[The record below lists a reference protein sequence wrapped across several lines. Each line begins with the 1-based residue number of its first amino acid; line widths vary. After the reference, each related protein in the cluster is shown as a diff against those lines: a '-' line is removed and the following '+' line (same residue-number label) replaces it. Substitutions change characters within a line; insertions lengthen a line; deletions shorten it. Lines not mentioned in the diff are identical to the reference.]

1 MIEQIICVVKSGL
14 EAVGT
19 SVSEV
24 SKSIGTSVS
33 EVSEEISGSVS
44 EVLED
49 TAVNVSE
56 TSEDI
61 VRGCFEYEVAENY
74 EQNIE
79 GSVGWR
85 DVKNISDG
93 NDITVEFN
101 ERVKSQVSSEGVQE
115 IRENYENVDNVLNN
129 IKDGIENSKT
139 DIDLQRQVKRVE
151 IYKGTVFEDM
161 CKEGLKDKFES
172 IDSKQITIETPEGNT
187 KPDIVC
193 REAREDFKIG
203 NVEVKQ
209 GENLYAEVK
218 CGSADYIESEMP
230 HIEKQ
235 VLGHSDGKSIVIV
248 SNDYLQIDPQ
258 KRALFE
264 SKLREKGSDIIVVD
278 VKASSVEEAIY
289 NNLSQ
294 Y

>member
-1 MIEQIICVVKSGL
+1 MIEKIIC
-14 EAVGT
+14 AVEKIVE
-19 SVSEV
+19 SVA
-24 SKSIGTSVS
+24 GNAS
-33 EVSEEISGSVS
+33 EVSEAASG
-44 EVLED
+44 
-49 TAVNVSE
+49 
-56 TSEDI
+56 
-61 VRGCFEYEVAENY
+61 EYYEYDVVENY

-79 GSVGWR
+79 ASGGYR
-85 DVKNISDG
+85 DINNIYDG
-93 NDITVEFN
+93 NDISGEFN
-101 ERVKSQVSSEGVQE
+101 ERVKSQTSSEGIQG
-115 IRENYENVDNVLNN
+115 IRENYENVDNVLGT
-129 IKDGIENSKT
+129 IKDGIESSTT
-139 DIDLQRQVKRVE
+139 DIDLQKQVKRVE
-151 IYKGTVFEDM
+151 TYKGTVFEDM

-172 IDSKQITIETPEGNT
+172 IDLKQITIETPEGLT

-193 REAREDFKIG
+193 RDAKEDFKIG

-218 CGSADYIESEMP
+218 CGSAEYIESEMA

-264 SKLREKGSDIIVVD
+264 SKLRDKGSDIIVVD

-289 NNLSQ
+289 NNLSK

>member
-1 MIEQIICVVKSGL
+1 MIEQIICAVKSSL
-14 EAVGT
+14 EVVAG
-19 SVSEV
+19 
-24 SKSIGTSVS
+24 SVS
-33 EVSEEISGSVS
+33 EVSEGI
-44 EVLED
+44 
-49 TAVNVSE
+49 AVNFSE
-56 TSEDI
+56 TSEAI
-61 VRGCFEYEVAENY
+61 AGEYFEYDLAENY
-74 EQNIE
+74 EQKIE
-79 GSVGWR
+79 GSIGYR
-85 DVKNISDG
+85 DVNNIYDG
-93 NDITVEFN
+93 NDISGEFN
-101 ERVKSQVSSEGVQE
+101 ERVKSQVSGEGVQE
-115 IRENYENVDNVLNN
+115 IRKNYENVDNVLGS

-139 DIDLQRQVKRVE
+139 DIDLQRQIKRVE
-151 IYKGTVFEDM
+151 TYKGTVFEDM

-172 IDSKQITIETPEGNT
+172 IDSKQTIIETPEGNT

-193 REAREDFKIG
+193 RDAKEDFKIG

-218 CGSADYIESEMP
+218 CGSAEYIESEMP

-278 VKASSVEEAIY
+278 IKSSDVEQAIY
-289 NNLSQ
+289 NNLSK

>member
-1 MIEQIICVVKSGL
+1 MIEQIICAVEKIVESVEGNISEFSEATVGEYYKYDVV
-14 EAVGT
+14 
-19 SVSEV
+19 
-24 SKSIGTSVS
+24 
-33 EVSEEISGSVS
+33 
-44 EVLED
+44 
-49 TAVNVSE
+49 
-56 TSEDI
+56 
-61 VRGCFEYEVAENY
+61 ENY

-79 GSVGWR
+79 TSGGYS
-85 DVKNISDG
+85 DINKIYDG
-93 NDITVEFN
+93 NDISGEFN
-101 ERVKSQVSSEGVQE
+101 ERVKSQISSEGIQG
-115 IRENYENVDNVLNN
+115 IRENYENVDNVLGS

-151 IYKGTVFEDM
+151 TYKGTVFEDM

-172 IDSKQITIETPEGNT
+172 IDSKQITIETSEGLT

-193 REAREDFKIG
+193 RDAKEDFKIG

-218 CGSADYIESEMP
+218 CGGSEYIESEMP

-289 NNLSQ
+289 SNLNK

>member
-1 MIEQIICVVKSGL
+1 MIEQIICTVKSSL
-14 EAVGT
+14 EAIAT
-19 SVSEV
+19 SVSEI
-24 SKSIGTSVS
+24 SEDIAASVS
-33 EVSEEISGSVS
+33 EVSEGIADNASR
-44 EVLED
+44 VLED

-56 TSEDI
+56 TSESI
-61 VRGCFEYEVAENY
+61 AGGSFEYDISENY

-79 GSVGWR
+79 GSVGYR

-93 NDITVEFN
+93 NDISGEFN

-115 IRENYENVDNVLNN
+115 IRKNYENVDKVLNN

-172 IDSKQITIETPEGNT
+172 IDSKQTIIETPEGNT

-193 REAREDFKIG
+193 REAKGDFKIG
-203 NVEVKQ
+203 NVEVNQ

-218 CGSADYIESEMP
+218 CGSAEYIESEMP

-289 NNLSQ
+289 NNLSK

>member
-1 MIEQIICVVKSGL
+1 MIEQIIC
-14 EAVGT
+14 AVEKIVE
-19 SVSEV
+19 SVA
-24 SKSIGTSVS
+24 GNAS
-33 EVSEEISGSVS
+33 EVSEA
-44 EVLED
+44 
-49 TAVNVSE
+49 TAGEYYEYDVVN
-56 TSEDI
+56 
-61 VRGCFEYEVAENY
+61 C

-79 GSVGWR
+79 ASGGYR
-85 DVKNISDG
+85 DINNIYDG
-93 NDITVEFN
+93 NDISGEFN
-101 ERVKSQVSSEGVQE
+101 ERVKSQISSEGIQR
-115 IRENYENVDNVLNN
+115 IRENYENVDNVLGS
-129 IKDGIENSKT
+129 IKDGIENSTT

-151 IYKGTVFEDM
+151 TYKGTVFEDM

-172 IDSKQITIETPEGNT
+172 IDSKQITIETIEGLT

-193 REAREDFKIG
+193 RDAKEDFKIG
-203 NVEVKQ
+203 NIEVKH

-218 CGSADYIESEMP
+218 CGSAEYIESEMT

-289 NNLSQ
+289 NNLSK

>member
-1 MIEQIICVVKSGL
+1 MIGEIICAIEKSVEL
-14 EAVGT
+14 VAD
-19 SVSEV
+19 SAL
-24 SKSIGTSVS
+24 
-33 EVSEEISGSVS
+33 EVSETMSG
-44 EVLED
+44 
-49 TAVNVSE
+49 
-56 TSEDI
+56 
-61 VRGCFEYEVAENY
+61 EYYEYDVVENFD
-74 EQNIE
+74 QNIE
-79 GSVGWR
+79 TSGTYR
-85 DVKNISDG
+85 DVNNIYDG
-93 NDITVEFN
+93 NDISGEFN
-101 ERVKSQVSSEGVQE
+101 ERVKSQICSEGVQG
-115 IRENYENVDNVLNN
+115 IRENYENVDKVLNS
-129 IKDGIENSKT
+129 IKDGIENSTT

-151 IYKGTVFEDM
+151 TYKGTIFENM

-172 IDSKQITIETPEGNT
+172 IDKKQVSIETSEGIT

-193 REAREDFKIG
+193 RDAKEDFKIG

-218 CGSADYIESEMP
+218 CGNVEYIESEMP

-264 SKLREKGSDIIVVD
+264 NKLRGKGSDIVVVD
-278 VKASSVEEAIY
+278 IKASSVEEAIY
-289 NNLSQ
+289 NNLSK

>member
-1 MIEQIICVVKSGL
+1 MIEQIICAVKSGL

-24 SKSIGTSVS
+24 SESIGTSVS
-33 EVSEEISGSVS
+33 EVSEEIAGSVS

-151 IYKGTVFEDM
+151 IYKGTVFENRNGR
-161 CKEGLKDKFES
+161 GL
-172 IDSKQITIETPEGNT
+172 I
-187 KPDIVC
+187 C
-193 REAREDFKIG
+193 
-203 NVEVKQ
+203 
-209 GENLYAEVK
+209 
-218 CGSADYIESEMP
+218 
-230 HIEKQ
+230 
-235 VLGHSDGKSIVIV
+235 
-248 SNDYLQIDPQ
+248 
-258 KRALFE
+258 
-264 SKLREKGSDIIVVD
+264 
-278 VKASSVEEAIY
+278 
-289 NNLSQ
+289 
-294 Y
+294 

>member
-85 DVKNISDG
+85 DVK

-289 NNLSQ
+289 NNLSK